1 MFGSNRQSRGLNPS
15 VAKALAG
22 MGVDPNHKEKALRE
36 ERGRVMPKVAAV
48 LESLGIRV
56 PKEDIVSE
64 EEVNEAGTSPLDMP
78 GQAPGVDPNKG
89 QPNGMGPQNK
99 APGAPTGQQ
108 KPDQGQKP
116 GEKPDVKLKKP
127 ATSMNTL
134 QDVADKMTEVTAG
147 IKTVDLLIQALT
159 ENKTSDN
166 SIKTHKLTL
175 RGPIQQVV
183 NSINDLK
190 KLVE

>member
-1 MFGSNRQSRGLNPS
+1 MFGSNRSSRGLNPQ

-22 MGVDPNHKEKALRE
+22 MGVDPNHKEKIMRE
-36 ERGRVMPKVAAV
+36 ERGRVVPKVNAV
-48 LESLGIRV
+48 LESLGVRMH
-56 PKEDIVSE
+56 PEDVISE

-78 GQAPGVDPNKG
+78 GQAPGVDPNAG
-89 QPNGMGPQNK
+89 QPNGMKAGNK
-99 APGAPTGQQ
+99 GVQAAKPGIPGVQAE
-108 KPDQGQKP
+108 KPDQP
-116 GEKPDVKLKKP
+116 GVKLKKP
-127 ATSMNTL
+127 ATQMNTL

-183 NSINDLK
+183 NSVNDLK

>member
-1 MFGSNRQSRGLNPS
+1 MFGSNRSSRGLNPQ

-22 MGVDPNHKEKALRE
+22 MGVDPRHQEKVLRE
-36 ERGRVMPKVAAV
+36 ERGRVVPKVNKV
-48 LESLGIRV
+48 LESLGVRMR
-56 PKEDIVSE
+56 PEDVISE
-64 EEVNEAGTSPLDMP
+64 GEVNEAGTSPLDMP
-78 GQAPGVDPNKG
+78 GSAPGVDPNAG
-89 QPNGMGPQNK
+89 QPNGMQAGNK
-99 APGAPTGQQ
+99 GVQGSKPNIPGVQ
-108 KPDQGQKP
+108 
-116 GEKPDVKLKKP
+116 GEKPEQPGVKLKKP
-127 ATSMNTL
+127 ATQMNTL

-183 NSINDLK
+183 NSVNDLK

>member
-1 MFGSNRQSRGLNPS
+1 MFGSNRSSRGLNPA

-22 MGVDPNHKEKALRE
+22 MGVDPHHKEKVLRE
-36 ERGRVMPKVAAV
+36 ERGRVVPKVNKV
-48 LESLGIRV
+48 LESLGVRMR
-56 PKEDIVSE
+56 PEDVVSE

-78 GQAPGVDPNKG
+78 GSAPGVDPNQG
-89 QPNGMGPQNK
+89 QPNGMQAGNK
-99 APGAPTGQQ
+99 GVQGSKPNIPGVQA
-108 KPDQGQKP
+108 
-116 GEKPDVKLKKP
+116 EKPEQPGVKLKKP
-127 ATSMNTL
+127 ATQMNTL

-183 NSINDLK
+183 NSVNDLK